1 MATRPRDQER
11 NGPGEIMD
19 SGNIAEIRSL
29 TARATRLAD
38 RIMLCPPK
46 IRISK
51 GLPKPMLL
59 TGVGCRNKEI
69 ATVPV
74 RYILQPEV
82 AFWCCELV
90 RSADGYLDTCNPRMK
105 MPHDSFW
112 LEWPSEDA
120 TSRHSFGAL
129 VNSGPDGR
137 SGEIHSWWASEGAI
151 PDLNVL
157 SVEFDLDAPMAKA
170 ANGRSAFAV
179 RNAAL
184 PQLDDLLSHVIAR
197 LDPSWEEF
205 LARCG
210 REKFPQ
216 LIQECM
222 DNTWYLL
229 PQILAFVA
237 VLESRTPLT
246 FLSSDL
252 SRLNKARQ
260 RRGKLPLLDH
270 AEIGL
275 DLARGSIL
283 SAEHGGNARTR
294 QTPRLHHVR
303 GHLVH
308 RGETTFWRA
317 PHLRGDIAL
326 GVVRQTVTVRR
337 SA

>member
-1 MATRPRDQER
+1 MATRPRDQGC

-19 SGNIAEIRSL
+19 SGNIAEIRAQ
-29 TARATRLAD
+29 TARARRLAD
-38 RIMLCPPK
+38 RIMICPPK
-46 IRISK
+46 VRISK

-59 TGVGCRNKEI
+59 TGVGCRNQEI
-69 ATVPV
+69 ANVPV

-90 RSADGYLDTCNPRMK
+90 RSADSYLDTRNPRMK
-105 MPHDSFW
+105 MPHDSCW

-129 VNSGPDGR
+129 VTSGPDGR
-137 SGEIHSWWASEGAI
+137 SGEIHSWWASEEGI

-157 SVEFDLDAPMAKA
+157 SVEFDLDAPMARA
-170 ANGRSAFAV
+170 ANGRTAFAV

-184 PQLDDLLSHVIAR
+184 PQLDDLLSHVVAR

-205 LARCG
+205 LAHCG
-210 REKFPQ
+210 RENFPQ
-216 LIQECM
+216 LIQQCM

-252 SRLNKARQ
+252 SRLNKARR
-260 RRGKLPLLDH
+260 RRGKQPLLEH
-270 AEIGL
+270 AEVGL
-275 DLARGSIL
+275 DLARETVMSGERV
-283 SAEHGGNARTR
+283 ANARTR

-303 GHLVH
+303 GHVVH
-308 RGETTFWRA
+308 RGGTTFWRA
-317 PHLRGDIAL
+317 PHLRGDVAL
-326 GVVRQTVTVRR
+326 GVVRRTVTVRGR
-337 SA
+337 V